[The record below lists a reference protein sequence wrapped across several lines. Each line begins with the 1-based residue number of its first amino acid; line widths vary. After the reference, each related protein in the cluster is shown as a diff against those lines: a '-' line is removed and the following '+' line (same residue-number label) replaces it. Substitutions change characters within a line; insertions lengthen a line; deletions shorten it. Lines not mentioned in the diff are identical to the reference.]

1 MVSFSKLAELSS
13 GNIGFTGG
21 TAVDTMPN
29 MGLTECADALTMYLY
44 ETTIADYE
52 REEAQDDQLFEAAIE
67 AISSGDSAILES
79 AVTAI
84 NEAEDKGSVWERI
97 KGVFKK
103 IAEFFKSL
111 AAKAAAWI
119 NSVVKDGPAFYAKY
133 KEQFSKSTAKV
144 KLKNLY
150 KFDKLD
156 PEDVS
161 TLIGSAINA
170 IGDIVSGA
178 KAPDQIS
185 PEEAKNLVG
194 SLKVEKSAIEKYV
207 KDAVGCPEGKKYEEY
222 FYGEKEEREVS
233 SSDGAFVQQFLL
245 NGKPGTFKK
254 SYDTGIAA
262 ANEGLKI
269 CNASMAKDNEAGD
282 LAKYASAYSTLFNQI
297 TSETTKCV
305 NAMIKAYKAAIN
317 QAKRIMRAVV
327 TGKEDDGGEQAGGAE
342 AEKQVNQEEQSANE
356 SAQQIDEACKSK
368 KTKDEGANCEGS
380 NCKTEGC
387 GSKNED
393 ADLDLDMDWD
403 F

>member
-21 TAVDTMPN
+21 TAVDTMPH

-79 AVTAI
+79 AVSAI

-133 KEQFSKSTAKV
+133 KDQFNKSTTKV

-156 PEDVS
+156 PEDV
-161 TLIGSAINA
+161 TMLIGSAIDA
-170 IGDIVSGA
+170 IGNIVSGA
-178 KAPDQIS
+178 KAPDRIS

-207 KDAVGCPEGKKYEEY
+207 KDEVGCPEGKKYEEY
-222 FYGEKEEREVS
+222 FYGEKEDREVS
-233 SSDGAFVQQFLL
+233 SSDGAFVQKFLL
-245 NGKPGTFKK
+245 NSKPGTFKK
-254 SYDTGIAA
+254 AYDNGIAA
-262 ANEGLKI
+262 ANDGLKI
-269 CNASMAKDNEAGD
+269 CNASMAKDNAAGD

-327 TGKEDDGGEQAGGAE
+327 TGKEDDGGEQAGGAD
-342 AEKQVNQEEQSANE
+342 AEQQSSQEQPANE
-356 SAQQIDEACKSK
+356 SASEQMDEACKSK
-368 KTKDEGANCEGS
+368 KSKDEGANCEGS
-380 NCKTEGC
+380 DC
-387 GSKNED
+387 GTKNED
-393 ADLDLDMDWD
+393 ADLDMDWD

>member
-21 TAVDTMPN
+21 TAVDTMPH

-52 REEAQDDQLFEAAIE
+52 REEAHDDQLFEAAIE

-79 AVTAI
+79 AVSAI

-150 KFDKLD
+150 KFDNLD
-156 PEDVS
+156 LSISGKISSILDDGV
-161 TLIGSAINA
+161 AIVVPNA
-170 IGDIVSGA
+170 
-178 KAPDQIS
+178 KEPDQLS
-185 PEEAKNLVG
+185 PEEAKDLIG
-194 SLKVEKSAIEKYV
+194 SLKVEKSEIEKKV
-207 KDAVGCPEGKKYEEY
+207 KEAVGCPNDKKYDDF
-222 FYGEKEEREVS
+222 FYGDKGDREVS
-233 SSDGAFVQQFLL
+233 SSTDGAFVQDFLVSP
-245 NGKPGTFKK
+245 KPQTVKK
-254 SYDTGIAA
+254 MYDTGVTIA
-262 ANEGLKI
+262 NDFLKS
-269 CNASMAKDNEAGD
+269 CNASMGKDNDSGD

-297 TSETTKCV
+297 TSETTKCN
-305 NAMIKAYKAAIN
+305 NALIKAYKAAIN

-327 TGKEDDGGEQAGGAE
+327 TGKEDDGGEQAGGAD
-342 AEKQVNQEEQSANE
+342 AEQQTSQEQPANE
-356 SAQQIDEACKSK
+356 SAEQMDEACKSK
-368 KTKDEGANCEGS
+368 KSKDEGANCEGS
-380 NCKTEGC
+380 DC
-387 GSKNED
+387 GTKNED

>member
-29 MGLTECADALTMYLY
+29 MGLSECADALTMYLY
-44 ETTIADYE
+44 ETPIADYE

-103 IAEFFKSL
+103 IADFFKSL

-119 NSVVKDGPAFYAKY
+119 NSVVKDGPSFYAKY

-150 KFDKLD
+150 KFDNVDKD
-156 PEDVS
+156 ISIDVFD
-161 TLIGSAINA
+161 AIS
-170 IGDIVSGA
+170 DIASGA
-178 KAPDQIS
+178 KKPDAIS
-185 PEEAKNLVG
+185 PEEAKNALN
-194 SLKVEKSAIEKYV
+194 SLKVEKSAVEKYV
-207 KDAVGCPEGKKYEEY
+207 KDKVGCPEGKKYEEC
-222 FYGEKEEREVS
+222 FYGEKEDREVS
-233 SSDGAFVQQFLL
+233 SSDGAFVQKFLV
-245 NGKPGTFKK
+245 NANPKTVKA
-254 SYDTGIAA
+254 SYDLSAKNA
-262 ANEGLKI
+262 QDSLRM
-269 CNASMAKDNEAGD
+269 CDASMGKDNDAGD

-297 TSETTKCV
+297 TSEV
-305 NAMIKAYKAAIN
+305 NKAVSAKIKAYKAAIN

-342 AEKQVNQEEQSANE
+342 AEEKVTQEEQSANE
-356 SAQQIDEACKSK
+356 SAQQMDEACKSK

>member
-13 GNIGFTGG
+13 GNIGFNGG
-21 TAVDTMPN
+21 TAVDTMPH

-79 AVTAI
+79 AISAI

-111 AAKAAAWI
+111 AAKAATWI

-133 KEQFSKSTAKV
+133 KDQFSKSTAKV

-150 KFDKLD
+150 KFDNADKD
-156 PEDVS
+156 ISIDVFD
-161 TLIGSAINA
+161 AIS
-170 IGDIVSGA
+170 DIASGA
-178 KAPDQIS
+178 KKPDAIS
-185 PEEAKNLVG
+185 PEEAKNALN
-194 SLKVEKSAIEKYV
+194 SLKVEKSAVEKYV
-207 KDAVGCPEGKKYEEY
+207 KDKVGCPEDKKYEDC
-222 FYGEKEEREVS
+222 FYGEKEDREVS
-233 SSDGAFVQQFLL
+233 SSDGAFVQKFLVSA
-245 NGKPGTFKK
+245 NPKTVKA
-254 SYDTGIAA
+254 SYDLSAKNA
-262 ANEGLKI
+262 QDSLRM
-269 CNASMAKDNEAGD
+269 CDASMGKDNDAGD
-282 LAKYASAYSTLFNQI
+282 LAAYAKAYSTLFNQV
-297 TSETTKCV
+297 TSEINKAV
-305 NAMIKAYKAAIN
+305 SAKIKAYKAAIN

-327 TGKEDDGGEQAGGAE
+327 TGKEDDGGEQAGGTNAE
-342 AEKQVNQEEQSANE
+342 QQPSQEQPANE
-356 SAQQIDEACKSK
+356 SAEQIDEACKSK
-368 KTKDEGANCEGS
+368 KSKDEGANCEGS
-380 NCKTEGC
+380 GC
-387 GSKNED
+387 GTKNED

>member
-21 TAVDTMPN
+21 TVVDTMPN

-103 IAEFFKSL
+103 IADFFKSL

-150 KFDKLD
+150 KFDNADKD
-156 PEDVS
+156 ISIDVFD
-161 TLIGSAINA
+161 AIS
-170 IGDIVSGA
+170 DIASGA
-178 KAPDQIS
+178 KKPDAIS
-185 PEEAKNLVG
+185 PEEAKNALN

-207 KDAVGCPEGKKYEEY
+207 KDKVGCPEGKKYEEC
-222 FYGEKEEREVS
+222 FYGEKEDREVS
-233 SSDGAFVQQFLL
+233 SSDGAFVQKFLV
-245 NGKPGTFKK
+245 NANPKTVKA
-254 SYDTGIAA
+254 SYDLSAKNA
-262 ANEGLKI
+262 QDSLRM
-269 CNASMAKDNEAGD
+269 CDASMGKDNDAGD

-297 TSETTKCV
+297 TSEV
-305 NAMIKAYKAAIN
+305 NKAVSAKIKAYKAAIN

-342 AEKQVNQEEQSANE
+342 AEEKVTQEEQSANE
-356 SAQQIDEACKSK
+356 SVQRMDEACKSK

>member
-21 TAVDTMPN
+21 TVVGTMPN

-111 AAKAAAWI
+111 AAKATAWI

-150 KFDKLD
+150 KFDNADKD
-156 PEDVS
+156 ISIDVFD
-161 TLIGSAINA
+161 AIS
-170 IGDIVSGA
+170 DIASGA
-178 KAPDQIS
+178 KKPDAIS
-185 PEEAKNLVG
+185 PEEAKNALN

-207 KDAVGCPEGKKYEEY
+207 KDKVGCPEGKKYEEC
-222 FYGEKEEREVS
+222 FYGEKEDREVS
-233 SSDGAFVQQFLL
+233 SSDGAFVQKFLV
-245 NGKPGTFKK
+245 NANPKTVKA
-254 SYDTGIAA
+254 SYDLSAKNA
-262 ANEGLKI
+262 QDSLRM
-269 CNASMAKDNEAGD
+269 CDASMSKDNDAGD
-282 LAKYASAYSTLFNQI
+282 LAAYAKAYSTLFNQV
-297 TSETTKCV
+297 TSEINKAV
-305 NAMIKAYKAAIN
+305 SAKIKAYKAAIN

-356 SAQQIDEACKSK
+356 STQQIDEACKSK

>member
-21 TAVDTMPN
+21 TAVDTMPR

-52 REEAQDDQLFEAAIE
+52 CEEAHDDRLLEAAIE

-111 AAKAAAWI
+111 AAKAATWI

-133 KEQFSKSTAKV
+133 KDQFNKSTAKV

-150 KFDKLD
+150 KFDNVDKD
-156 PEDVS
+156 ISIDVFD
-161 TLIGSAINA
+161 AIS
-170 IGDIVSGA
+170 DIASGA
-178 KAPDQIS
+178 KKPDAIS
-185 PEEAKNLVG
+185 PEEAKNALN
-194 SLKVEKSAIEKYV
+194 SLKVEKSAVEKYV
-207 KDAVGCPEGKKYEEY
+207 KDKVGCPEGKKYEEC
-222 FYGEKEEREVS
+222 FYGEKEDREVS
-233 SSDGAFVQQFLL
+233 SSDGAFVQKFLV
-245 NGKPGTFKK
+245 NANPKTVKA
-254 SYDTGIAA
+254 SYDLSAKNA
-262 ANEGLKI
+262 QDSLRM
-269 CNASMAKDNEAGD
+269 CDASMGKDNDAGD

-297 TSETTKCV
+297 TSEV
-305 NAMIKAYKAAIN
+305 NKAVSAKIKAYKAAIN

-342 AEKQVNQEEQSANE
+342 AEQQSSQEQPANE
-356 SAQQIDEACKSK
+356 SASEQMDEACKSK
-368 KTKDEGANCEGS
+368 KSKDEGANCEGS
-380 NCKTEGC
+380 DC
-387 GSKNED
+387 GTKNED
-393 ADLDLDMDWD
+393 ADLDMNWD

>member
-103 IAEFFKSL
+103 IADFFKSL

-119 NSVVKDGPAFYAKY
+119 NSVVKDGPSFYAKY

-150 KFDKLD
+150 KFDNVDKD
-156 PEDVS
+156 ISIDVFD
-161 TLIGSAINA
+161 AIS
-170 IGDIVSGA
+170 DIASGA
-178 KAPDQIS
+178 KKPDAIS
-185 PEEAKNLVG
+185 PEEAKNALN
-194 SLKVEKSAIEKYV
+194 SLKVEKSAVEKYV
-207 KDAVGCPEGKKYEEY
+207 KDKVGCPEGKKYEEC
-222 FYGEKEEREVS
+222 FYGEKEDREVS
-233 SSDGAFVQQFLL
+233 SSDGAFVQKFLV
-245 NGKPGTFKK
+245 NANPKTVKA
-254 SYDTGIAA
+254 SYDLSAKNA
-262 ANEGLKI
+262 QDSLRM
-269 CNASMAKDNEAGD
+269 CDASMGKDNDAGD

-297 TSETTKCV
+297 TSEV
-305 NAMIKAYKAAIN
+305 NKAVSAKIKAYKAAIN

-342 AEKQVNQEEQSANE
+342 AEKQTTQEEQSANE
-356 SAQQIDEACKSK
+356 SVQQMDEACKSK

>member
-29 MGLTECADALTMYLY
+29 MGLTECTDALTMYLY

-103 IAEFFKSL
+103 IADFFKSL

-119 NSVVKDGPAFYAKY
+119 NSVVKDGPSFYAKY

-150 KFDKLD
+150 KFDNVDKD
-156 PEDVS
+156 ISIDVFD
-161 TLIGSAINA
+161 AIS
-170 IGDIVSGA
+170 DIASGA
-178 KAPDQIS
+178 KKPDAIS
-185 PEEAKNLVG
+185 PEEAKNALN
-194 SLKVEKSAIEKYV
+194 SLKVEKSAVEKYV
-207 KDAVGCPEGKKYEEY
+207 KDKVGCPEGKKYEEC
-222 FYGEKEEREVS
+222 FYGEKEDREVS
-233 SSDGAFVQQFLL
+233 SSDGAFVQKFLV
-245 NGKPGTFKK
+245 NANPKTVKA
-254 SYDTGIAA
+254 SYDLSAKNA
-262 ANEGLKI
+262 QDSLRM
-269 CNASMAKDNEAGD
+269 CDASMGKDNDAGD

-297 TSETTKCV
+297 TSEINKAV
-305 NAMIKAYKAAIN
+305 SAKIKAYKAAIN

-327 TGKEDDGGEQAGGAE
+327 TGKEDDGGEQAGGAD
-342 AEKQVNQEEQSANE
+342 AEQQTSQEQPANE
-356 SAQQIDEACKSK
+356 SAEQMDEACKSK
-368 KTKDEGANCEGS
+368 KSKDEGANCEGS
-380 NCKTEGC
+380 DC
-387 GSKNED
+387 GTKNED

>member
-21 TAVDTMPN
+21 TAVDTMPH

-52 REEAQDDQLFEAAIE
+52 REEAHDDQLFEAAIE

-79 AVTAI
+79 AVSAI

-97 KGVFKK
+97 KSVFKK

-111 AAKAAAWI
+111 AAKAATWI

-133 KEQFSKSTAKV
+133 KDQFNKSTAKV

-150 KFDKLD
+150 KFDNLD
-156 PEDVS
+156 LSIEGKIASILDDGV
-161 TLIGSAINA
+161 AIVVPN
-170 IGDIVSGA
+170 V
-178 KAPDQIS
+178 KEPDQLS
-185 PEEAKNLVG
+185 PEEAKDLIG
-194 SLKVEKSAIEKYV
+194 SLKVEKSEIEKKV
-207 KDAVGCPEGKKYEEY
+207 KEAVGCPNDKKYDDF
-222 FYGEKEEREVS
+222 FYGDKEDREVS
-233 SSDGAFVQQFLL
+233 SSTDGAFVQDILVSP
-245 NGKPGTFKK
+245 KPQTVKK
-254 SYDTGIAA
+254 MYDTGVTA
-262 ANEGLKI
+262 ANDLLKI
-269 CNASMAKDNEAGD
+269 CNASMGKDNDSGD

-297 TSETTKCV
+297 TSETTKCI
-305 NAMIKAYKAAIN
+305 NALIKAYKAAIN

-327 TGKEDDGGEQAGGAE
+327 TGKEDDGGEQAGGAD
-342 AEKQVNQEEQSANE
+342 AEQQTSQEQPANE
-356 SAQQIDEACKSK
+356 SAEQMDEACKSK
-368 KTKDEGANCEGS
+368 KSKDEGANCEGS
-380 NCKTEGC
+380 DC
-387 GSKNED
+387 GTKNED

>member
-21 TAVDTMPN
+21 TAVDTMPH

-79 AVTAI
+79 AVSAI

-133 KEQFSKSTAKV
+133 KDQFSKSTAKV

-150 KFDKLD
+150 KFDNLD
-156 PEDVS
+156 LSITGKIASILDGGV
-161 TLIGSAINA
+161 AIVVPN
-170 IGDIVSGA
+170 V
-178 KAPDQIS
+178 KEPDQLS
-185 PEEAKNLVG
+185 PEEAKGLIG
-194 SLKVEKSAIEKYV
+194 SLKVERSEIEKKV
-207 KDAVGCPEGKKYEEY
+207 KEAVGCPNDKKYDDF
-222 FYGEKEEREVS
+222 FYGDKEDREVS
-233 SSDGAFVQQFLL
+233 SSTDGAFVQDFLVSP
-245 NGKPGTFKK
+245 KPQTVKK
-254 SYDTGIAA
+254 MYDTGVTA
-262 ANEGLKI
+262 ANDSLNMV
-269 CNASMAKDNEAGD
+269 NASMGKDNDSGD

-297 TSETTKCV
+297 TSETTKCI

-327 TGKEDDGGEQAGGAE
+327 TGKEDDGGEQAGGAD
-342 AEKQVNQEEQSANE
+342 AEKSTSQEQPANE
-356 SAQQIDEACKSK
+356 SASEQMDEACKSK
-368 KTKDEGANCEGS
+368 KSKDEGANCEGS
-380 NCKTEGC
+380 DC
-387 GSKNED
+387 GTKNED

>member
-21 TAVDTMPN
+21 TAVDTMPH

-52 REEAQDDQLFEAAIE
+52 REEAHDDQLFEAAIE

-79 AVTAI
+79 TVSAI

-111 AAKAAAWI
+111 AAKAATWI

-133 KEQFSKSTAKV
+133 KDQFNKSTAKV

-150 KFDKLD
+150 KFDNLD
-156 PEDVS
+156 LSDIVS
-161 TLIGSAINA
+161 VDPVDA
-170 IGDIVSGA
+170 IGELVSGA
-178 KAPDQIS
+178 KAPNQLT

-194 SLKVEKSAIEKYV
+194 SLKVEKSAVEKYV
-207 KDAVGCPEGKKYEEY
+207 KKVAGCPEDKSYEEFY
-222 FYGEKEEREVS
+222 YGEKEDREVS
-233 SSDGAFVQQFLL
+233 SSDGAFVQKFLVSVKPDTIKKAYDAGVKEANDGL
-245 NGKPGTFKK
+245 NM
-254 SYDTGIAA
+254 I
-262 ANEGLKI
+262 
-269 CNASMAKDNEAGD
+269 NAIMGKDNDAGD

-297 TSETTKCV
+297 ISENTKCI
-305 NAMIKAYKAAIN
+305 NAAIKAYKAAIN

-327 TGKEDDGGEQAGGAE
+327 TGKEDDGGEQAGGAD
-342 AEKQVNQEEQSANE
+342 AEQQTSQEQPANE
-356 SAQQIDEACKSK
+356 SAEQMDEACKSK
-368 KTKDEGANCEGS
+368 KSKDEGANCEGS
-380 NCKTEGC
+380 DC
-387 GSKNED
+387 GTKNED

>member
-21 TAVDTMPN
+21 TAVDTMPH

-52 REEAQDDQLFEAAIE
+52 REEAHDDQLFEAAIE

-79 AVTAI
+79 AVSAI

-103 IAEFFKSL
+103 IADFFKSL

-150 KFDKLD
+150 KFDNLD
-156 PEDVS
+156 FSIQGKIASILDD
-161 TLIGSAINA
+161 G

-233 SSDGAFVQQFLL
+233 SSDGAFVQKFLL

-254 SYDTGIAA
+254 AYDTGIAA

-269 CNASMAKDNEAGD
+269 CNASMTKDNEAGD

-327 TGKEDDGGEQAGGAE
+327 TGKEDDGGEQAGGAD
-342 AEKQVNQEEQSANE
+342 AETSASQEQPANE
-356 SAQQIDEACKSK
+356 SAEQMDEACKSK
-368 KTKDEGANCEGS
+368 KSKDEGANCEGS
-380 NCKTEGC
+380 DC
-387 GSKNED
+387 GTKNED